1 MKKSGAPAYPIQSV
15 EHALVLLALFSER
28 RRLSIGAVAKEL
40 RVAPSTASRL
50 VAMLEHHGYVCREV
64 DSRDYVLGPR
74 LREIGLTAVRE
85 LDIRPQTRPYLE
97 ALSAETGETA
107 QIGILQGQ
115 YVIFLDCIEGR
126 HNLRVSS
133 RIGSLLPAHCLSSG
147 KALLAELSPDD
158 LATLYPGDRLHQLTP
173 HTIASGAKLR
183 RELNDVRKL
192 GYATSFSES
201 EVGVS
206 TVAVSIR
213 DMAGRTRCA
222 ISVAAPDTRLTSKN
236 AEAFAKVLRRSA
248 KAISATLL

>member
-1 MKKSGAPAYPIQSV
+1 MKKSSTPAYPIQSV
-15 EHALVLLALFSER
+15 EHALVLLALFAER

-40 RVAPSTASRL
+40 HVAPSTASRL
-50 VAMLEHHGYVCREV
+50 VAMLEHHGYVCRES
-64 DSRDYVLGPR
+64 DSRDYVLGTR

-97 ALSAETGETA
+97 ALSAETGETV
-107 QIGILQGQ
+107 QIGVLQGQ
-115 YVIFLDCIEGR
+115 YVIFLDCVEGR

-158 LATLYPGDRLHQLTP
+158 LTTLYPADRLQQLTP
-173 HTIASGAKLR
+173 QTIGSRAKLQR
-183 RELNDVRKL
+183 ALIDVRRN
-192 GYATSFSES
+192 GYATAYSES
-201 EVGVS
+201 EVGLS

-213 DMAGRTRCA
+213 DLAGRTRCA
-222 ISVAAPDTRLTSKN
+222 VSVAAPDSRLTPKN
-236 AEAFAKVLRRSA
+236 AEAVAKVLRRSA